1 MFTALGIVF
10 SCTFC
15 ILKIFYRSAVLLYKG
30 KMSQQSRLLLSY
42 SADIINSDR
51 STVSLKSEFFSTWG
65 WCGALWAKGSVAF

>member
-1 MFTALGIVF
+1 M
-10 SCTFC
+10 
-15 ILKIFYRSAVLLYKG
+15 LLYKG